1 MKRILFVILG
11 LAMLCA
17 CNDQVCKISGTMT
30 NPVDTLQLVD
40 HSGAVLDVAPVKDG
54 AFVLKCAI
62 NPDHAVSIVWD
73 EFSDPITLIPDSKK
87 IKVAVTDDTVVVTCS
102 LLSQQ
107 MQELQQ
113 WVMKTFS
120 DYTEKYMSLEEG
132 EEHTDGE
139 EAYQEMTQQIASRCR
154 EVYGQH
160 PSDPVGLQAMGLLMS
175 FIEPKEFMELYEQAD
190 ELIKKDADISG
201 YYEHLKS
208 LPESGVI
215 TLLDNGEILKEEGAF
230 EDFVGTGHYTLVDF
244 WASWCG
250 PCRRETPNV
259 VAVFNKYRD
268 KGLTV
273 IGIPVNDEEEAMV
286 KALKDLDI
294 HYPQVIDASQA
305 IADRFHVSGIPYILL
320 FDPEGN
326 IVAEDLREAEIEE
339 AIKKALKK

>member
-1 MKRILFVILG
+1 MKRILFALLG
-11 LAMLCA
+11 LAMFCA
-17 CNDQVCKISGTMT
+17 CNNQVCTISGTTT
-30 NPVDTLQLVD
+30 NPLDSISLLD
-40 HSGAVLDVAPVKDG
+40 HSGEVLAVAPVKDG
-54 AFVLKCAI
+54 AFTLQCAI
-62 NPDHAVSIVWD
+62 NPNTCVELFRD
-73 EFSDPITLIPDSKK
+73 EFYDPITLVPDTKK
-87 IKVAVTDDTVVVTCS
+87 IKVAITDEATVVTGS
-102 LLSQQ
+102 PLSQQ

-132 EEHTDGE
+132 EEHADGE

-154 EVYGQH
+154 EAYEQH

-190 ELIKKDADISG
+190 ELIKEDADISG

-215 TLLDNGEILKEEGAF
+215 TLLDNGEIVKEEGAF
-230 EDFVGTGHYTLVDF
+230 EDFVGAGHYTLVDF

-268 KGLTV
+268 KGLVV

-294 HYPQVIDASQA
+294 HYPQVIDPSQTLA
-305 IADRFHVSGIPYILL
+305 NQFHVMGIPYILL
-320 FDPEGN
+320 FDPDGN
-326 IVAEDLREAEIEE
+326 IVAKDLREAEIEE
-339 AIKKALKK
+339 AIKNALKK

>member
-1 MKRILFVILG
+1 MKRILFALLG

-30 NPVDTLQLVD
+30 SPMDTVQLVD
-40 HSGAVLDVAPVKDG
+40 HSGEVLDVAPIKDG

-87 IKVAVTDDTVVVTCS
+87 ITVAVTDDTVVVTGS

-107 MQELQQ
+107 MQELQRY
-113 WVMKTFS
+113 VMKTFT
-120 DYTEKYMSLEEG
+120 DYAEQYMTLPEDA
-132 EEHTDGE
+132 EHVDGE
-139 EAYQEMTQQIASRCR
+139 KAYQEMTQRIASRCR
-154 EVYGQH
+154 EAYEQH
-160 PSDPVGLQAMGLLMS
+160 PSDPIGVQAMGLLMN
-175 FIEPKEFMELYEQAD
+175 FIEPVEFMALYEKAS
-190 ELIKKDADISG
+190 ECIKQDADISG
-201 YYEHLKS
+201 YYEHLKL
-208 LPESGVI
+208 LPQSGVI
-215 TLLDNGEILKEEGAF
+215 TLREDGELVKEEGAF

-250 PCRRETPNV
+250 PCRKETPNV

-273 IGIPVNDEEEAMV
+273 IGIPVNDEEEAMI

-305 IADRFHVSGIPYILL
+305 IADRFHVLGIPYILL

-326 IVAEDLREAEIEE
+326 IVADDLREAEIEE
-339 AIKKALKK
+339 AIKKVLK

>member
-1 MKRILFVILG
+1 MKRILFALLG

-30 NPVDTLQLVD
+30 SPMDTVQLVD
-40 HSGAVLDVAPVKDG
+40 HSGEVLDVAPIKDG

-87 IKVAVTDDTVVVTCS
+87 ITVAVTDDTVVVTGS

-107 MQELQQ
+107 MQELQRY
-113 WVMKTFS
+113 VMKTFT
-120 DYTEKYMSLEEG
+120 DYAEQYMTLPEDA
-132 EEHTDGE
+132 EHVDGE
-139 EAYQEMTQQIASRCR
+139 KAYQEMTQRIASRCR
-154 EVYGQH
+154 EAYEQH
-160 PSDPVGLQAMGLLMS
+160 PSDPIGVQAMGLLMN
-175 FIEPKEFMELYEQAD
+175 FIEPAEFMALYEKAS
-190 ELIKKDADISG
+190 ECIKQDADISG
-201 YYEHLKS
+201 YYEHLKL
-208 LPESGVI
+208 LPQSGVI
-215 TLLDNGEILKEEGAF
+215 TLREDGELVKEEGAF

-250 PCRRETPNV
+250 PCRKETPNV

-273 IGIPVNDEEEAMV
+273 IGIPVNDEEEAMI

-326 IVAEDLREAEIEE
+326 IVADDLREAEIEE
-339 AIKKALKK
+339 AIKKVLK